1 MVKIPESYGIVAKM
15 NAQTQIAMP
24 DNGSQMT
31 AQTMQQ
37 VGGNLMNMAIQA
49 EYINQKEQEAFK
61 ASQLIDFKTE
71 LSRFENQQRVA
82 LTELPANDAKAI
94 QTAKNKFITERQKFV
109 DDYSNKYKDN
119 KQVFDLLK
127 RQANA
132 ESVDFEYDVGR
143 VISSKMKEYGQNT
156 IYKSIYD
163 INNRLSSGGNIDKL
177 SQQLKETLNTGFNAG
192 LIDQQDIIRETE
204 KQKSIIVELQKQ
216 YEKTK
221 MANLVADGKMA
232 INPLDSDERKLGDLA
247 FQNVI
252 QKTSKQ
258 GIDPTVASMNFISK
272 TGFVPSEVKGIWSTQ
287 LNVGTPQQKLET
299 ANNIA
304 NLIDSNPRL
313 QNQFNSD
320 DISYAMEIKKR
331 SNAGLPPAQVLE
343 YAEKEISKFQS
354 MDRVAKVKATS
365 EKDFVKKIDNE
376 FKSFAS
382 DYNPLFSRN
391 PVIEDGLK
399 TTFEQIVRDQFVN
412 NKNATID
419 GSIEFAKNQM
429 KNEFATTE
437 IGQKKVMRY
446 APEVFYKQYNNGDS
460 SWIKGQFAGKVA
472 EHTLLPNFDT
482 IDKDYSLVPI
492 ASTIATKQPSYFITQ
507 KKGNNGRMDIM
518 LDAFNR
524 PVVFTPNI
532 QEAEFYKKA
541 QEEYSKGRKN
551 PLTQQEMLAILEDRN
566 QTSDFGKA
574 VKLGSKGRFA
584 ISGMEGF

>member
-1 MVKIPESYGIVAKM
+1 MVKIPESYGTVAKM

-119 KQVFDLLK
+119 KQVSDLLK

-163 INNRLSSGGNIDKL
+163 INNRLSSGGNIEKL

-216 YEKTK
+216 YEKTR

-252 QKTSKQ
+252 QKTS
-258 GIDPTVASMNFISK
+258 GAYLITFFCPISVVANSFFIWFLANSIEPSIVAFLLLTNWSLTICSK
-272 TGFVPSEVKGIWSTQ
+272 VVFNPSSITGF
-287 LNVGTPQQKLET
+287 LE
-299 ANNIA
+299 
-304 NLIDSNPRL
+304 
-313 QNQFNSD
+313 
-320 DISYAMEIKKR
+320 
-331 SNAGLPPAQVLE
+331 
-343 YAEKEISKFQS
+343 
-354 MDRVAKVKATS
+354 
-365 EKDFVKKIDNE
+365 
-376 FKSFAS
+376 
-382 DYNPLFSRN
+382 
-391 PVIEDGLK
+391 
-399 TTFEQIVRDQFVN
+399 
-412 NKNATID
+412 
-419 GSIEFAKNQM
+419 
-429 KNEFATTE
+429 
-437 IGQKKVMRY
+437 
-446 APEVFYKQYNNGDS
+446 NNG
-460 SWIKGQFAGKVA
+460 
-472 EHTLLPNFDT
+472 L
-482 IDKDYSLVPI
+482 
-492 ASTIATKQPSYFITQ
+492 
-507 KKGNNGRMDIM
+507 
-518 LDAFNR
+518 
-524 PVVFTPNI
+524 
-532 QEAEFYKKA
+532 
-541 QEEYSKGRKN
+541 
-551 PLTQQEMLAILEDRN
+551 
-566 QTSDFGKA
+566 
-574 VKLGSKGRFA
+574 
-584 ISGMEGF
+584 

>member
-37 VGGNLMNMAIQA
+37 VGGNLMNMALQA
-49 EYINQKEQEAFK
+49 EYINQKEQEAFN

-82 LTELPANDAKAI
+82 LTELPATDAKAI
-94 QTAKNKFITERQKFV
+94 QTAKNKFMTERQKFV
-109 DDYSNKYKDN
+109 DDYSSKYKDN
-119 KQVFDLLK
+119 KQVSDLLK

-163 INNRLSSGGNIDKL
+163 INNRLSSGGNINKL
-177 SQQLKETLNTGFNAG
+177 SQQLKETLDTGFKAG

-216 YEKTK
+216 YEKTR

-232 INPLDSDERKLGDLA
+232 INPLDSDDRKLGDLA

-272 TGFVPSEVKGIWSTQ
+272 TGFVPTEVKGIWSTQ

-365 EKDFVKKIDNE
+365 EKDFAKKIDNE

-492 ASTIATKQPSYFITQ
+492 ASTIATKQPSYYITQ

-518 LDAFNR
+518 LDALNR
-524 PVVFTPNI
+524 RVVFTPNI
-532 QEAEFYKKA
+532 QETEFYKKS

-566 QTSDFGKA
+566 QTSDFSKA